1 MAPRTLVHDRLTT
14 LADPTRGR
22 VLLILE
28 AHELTVGELCSVL
41 QLPQSTVSRHLR
53 LLGDDGWIV
62 SRQDGTS
69 RYYSRN
75 PRLESDAD
83 RLWTVVREEMG
94 RSVFAKQDRARL
106 SGIVKQR
113 REKSREFFAAAAT
126 RWDTT
131 RNELFGASADLAGLV
146 GLLDDHWTVG
156 DLGCGT
162 GRLSEVLAPNVS
174 RVIGVDGS
182 PEMLAAAGRR
192 LSGQPNVELRQGEL
206 EALPIDDASLDAA
219 VLSLVLHY
227 TTEPARVFAEVARTV
242 CPAGRLLVVD
252 MLPHERAEYRQ
263 HMGHVWL
270 GFSEEQIRAW
280 LGDAGF
286 ERIRFRRLPADAAA
300 KGPLLFAASATKSQ
314 GSARVERSNGS
325 GASQSDND
333 H

>member
-1 MAPRTLVHDRLTT
+1 
-14 LADPTRGR
+14 

-28 AHELTVGELCSVL
+28 AQELTVGELCSVL
-41 QLPQSTVSRHLR
+41 QLPQSTASRHLR
-53 LLGDDGWIV
+53 LLGDDKWIV

-94 RSVFAKQDRARL
+94 RSVFAKQDLARL
-106 SGIVKQR
+106 SGIVNQR
-113 REKSREFFAAAAT
+113 REKSREFFAAAT
-126 RWDTT
+126 RWDAT
-131 RNELFGASADLAGLV
+131 RNELFGVSADLVGLV
-146 GLLDDHWTVG
+146 GLLDDRWTVG

-192 LSGQPNVELRQGEL
+192 LSGLPNVELRQGEL
-206 EALPIDDASLDAA
+206 EALPIDRASLDAA
-219 VLSLVLHY
+219 VLSFVLHY
-227 TTEPARVFAEVARTV
+227 TTEPARVFAEVARTM

-263 HMGHVWL
+263 QMGHVWL
-270 GFSEEQIRAW
+270 GFSEEQIREW

-286 ERIRFRRLPADAAA
+286 ERIRFRCLPADAAA
-300 KGPLLFAASATKSQ
+300 KGPLLFAASAMKSA
-314 GSARVERSNGS
+314 GRAGVVRSNGS
-325 GASQSDND
+325 GAKSA
-333 H
+333 